1 MIVLELTVLEFPCTI
16 VSVGRELKEGRD
28 VVVVVLQ
35 VITVMVQ
42 FLLKMLHAAF
52 NVLQDNLSRQ
62 RVVQV

>member
-1 MIVLELTVLEFPCTI
+1 MIVLELPAPELPYTI

-28 VVVVVLQ
+28 SVMVVLP
-35 VITVMVQ
+35 VITVMAQ
-42 FLLKMLHAAF
+42 FFLKMLHAAF